1 MSLTN
6 GKIEFSYIMADGA
19 SVRMT
24 ISDETP
30 LPQVLEAFEMFL
42 RASGYAVDGIVDIVQ
57 YADQDMVD
65 PNAEAN

>member
-6 GKIEFSYIMADGA
+6 GKIEFSYTMSDGA
-19 SVRMT
+19 SVKMT

-30 LPQVLEAFEMFL
+30 LAQVLEAFEMFL

-57 YADQDMVD
+57 YADQDLID